1 MSKSF
6 NDITKHVS
14 KNLAELGKDI
24 PETTKA
30 FSGLAKSAS
39 AAGALDEKQKEL
51 IALAIAVSQRCDACI
66 GFHTKALIKLGAT
79 REEISET
86 LGVCVYMGGG
96 PSLMYSAE
104 AIAAFDELSK

>member
-6 NDITKHVS
+6 HDITKHVS
-14 KNLAELGKDI
+14 KNLAVLGKTI
-24 PETTKA
+24 PDTTKA

-39 AAGALDEKQKEL
+39 AAGVLDEKQKEL

-86 LGVCVYMGGG
+86 LGVCIYMGGG

-104 AIAAFDELSK
+104 VMAAFDELSK